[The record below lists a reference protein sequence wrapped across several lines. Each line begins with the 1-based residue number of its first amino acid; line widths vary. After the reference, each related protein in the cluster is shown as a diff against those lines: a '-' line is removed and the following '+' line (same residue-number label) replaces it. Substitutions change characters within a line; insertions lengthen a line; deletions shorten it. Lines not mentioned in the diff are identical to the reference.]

1 MFICWF
7 GILIIIFG
15 LINLYTV
22 YKTDED
28 DLPAP
33 KEYLYKSCLVIILI
47 GLLIY
52 ESGKLGKRLS
62 DYTNQPVQN
71 YIKIY

>member
-1 MFICWF
+1 MAICWV
-7 GILIIIFG
+7 GIFIIIFG
-15 LINLYTV
+15 LINLYAV

-28 DLPAP
+28 DLPVP
-33 KEYLYKSCLVIILI
+33 KEYLYKSCLVMILV

-52 ESGKLGKRLS
+52 ESGKLGKRFI
-62 DYTNQPVQN
+62 DYANQPIQN